1 MPQAMLFVRGENHG
15 ISHNPLESTTAHDMD
30 LAVQAF
36 SHLLTQLAA
45 ERSSWAEYWQIETP
59 TLQQLCRRCPDYK
72 LRLTF
77 VDASIYTVSLA
88 DEFDKFPGLAPLR
101 DPAATGACIIEG
113 EGWTVE
119 WPEHDIQIGADTLW
133 LDAKAQNSV
142 DENTRIF
149 TQWRSHNAL
158 TLPQAA
164 KALGMTVRTMSAY
177 GTGARP
183 VPRYVAGLQRLGSR
197 TSQAL
202 EPGWH

>member
-1 MPQAMLFVRGENHG
+1 MASMKRPRLQ
-15 ISHNPLESTTAHDMD
+15 
-30 LAVQAF
+30 AVQA
-36 SHLLTQLAA
+36 L
-45 ERSSWAEYWQIETP
+45 
-59 TLQQLCRRCPDYK
+59 PDYR

-77 VDASIYTVSLA
+77 VDSSVHTVSLA
-88 DEFDKFPGLAPLR
+88 DAFDKFPGLAPLR
-101 DPAATGACIIEG
+101 DSAAFANACIIDG

-119 WPEHDIQIGADTLW
+119 WPAHDIQIGADTLW
-133 LDAKAQNSV
+133 LDAQAQNAV

-183 VPRYVAGLQRLGSR
+183 VPRYVALACKGWEAE
-197 TSQAL
+197 QAQ
-202 EPGWH
+202 G